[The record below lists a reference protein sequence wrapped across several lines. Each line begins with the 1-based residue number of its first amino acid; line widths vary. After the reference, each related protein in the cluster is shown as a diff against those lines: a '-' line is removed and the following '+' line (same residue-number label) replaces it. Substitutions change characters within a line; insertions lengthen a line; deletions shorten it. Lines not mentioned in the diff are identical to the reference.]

1 MTVGLFE
8 RNGYR
13 RPDGIWVFSHAQ
25 FNLRFPYEPGDH
37 VVFGGPSKRGKT
49 SLAFDLI
56 EPLASPDFPAYVAVS
71 KPTDPVTEK
80 RGKELGFRFVSDWP
94 PTILVKEVING
105 KPPGYVIWPQFG
117 DINTDFQNAARVT
130 ARLLA
135 DRYSASARKEKITA
149 GMLIMD
155 DTMVKAK
162 IMGLDKQ
169 MTTIIAMAGAMKIG
183 MWVFIQKPTD
193 SGDTTLWAFENCDHL
208 ICTKGGDGRMLD
220 RYAQIAG
227 EHKKTVL
234 RVVPTLEKYQ
244 FLYLNKAEGWI
255 CIVDKS

>member
-8 RNGYR
+8 RSGYR
-13 RPDGIWVFSHAQ
+13 RPDGIWVFTRAQ
-25 FNLRFPYEPGDH
+25 FNLRFPYKPGDH
-37 VVFGGPSKRGKT
+37 VVVAGPSKRGKT
-49 SLAFDLI
+49 ELCFDLI
-56 EPLASPDFPAYVAVS
+56 GPLASPEFPAYVAVS
-71 KPTDPVTEK
+71 KPTDPVTKK
-80 RGKELGFRFVSDWP
+80 RGEELGFRFVNDWP
-94 PTILVKEVING
+94 PPLLWKEVTQG
-105 KPPGYVIWPQFG
+105 KPPGYVVWPQFG

-130 ARLLA
+130 ARLMA
-135 DRYSASARKEKITA
+135 DRYSASARNEKVTA

-193 SGDTTLWAFENCDHL
+193 SGDVTLWAFENCDHL

-220 RYAQIAG
+220 RYGEIAG
-227 EHKKTVL
+227 EHKATVK

-244 FLYLNKAEGWI
+244 FLYLNKAEGWM